1 MPILAV
7 LAGCQSLMDTNVP
20 SDEPFVASNE
30 PGYLGRRHFERADY
44 ALAERNF
51 RAAVE
56 RNPTDTGSWM
66 GLAASYDH
74 LGRFALADRAYE
86 EALRLSGET
95 FEFLNNRGF
104 SFMLRGDARRAAVM
118 LQRAKS
124 MKPSDPVVSN
134 NLAILAQSRT

>member
-1 MPILAV
+1 
-7 LAGCQSLMDTNVP
+7 
-20 SDEPFVASNE
+20 
-30 PGYLGRRHFERADY
+30 
-44 ALAERNF
+44 
-51 RAAVE
+51 
-56 RNPTDTGSWM
+56 M